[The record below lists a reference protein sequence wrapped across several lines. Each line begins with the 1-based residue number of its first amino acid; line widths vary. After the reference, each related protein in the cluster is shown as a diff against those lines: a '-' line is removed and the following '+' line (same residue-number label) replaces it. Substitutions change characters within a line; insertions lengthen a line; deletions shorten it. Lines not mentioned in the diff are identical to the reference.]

1 MITIISHYL
10 QELAKIYGWEDLF
23 SWLRIFDYVSV
34 RAAGAALTSFGLF
47 ILFGKYIIN
56 WLKIIAPE
64 DYISEGNRD
73 QKGEVIN
80 NKKIGT
86 PTMGGLMI
94 VGFLDVSAMFWTVWN
109 ELLLLTVLSLLVLA
123 GLGFYDDYKKVTH
136 RGEGPRG
143 IGEYTKLAVQI
154 LLGVAIMTY
163 LFINPR
169 LSFLVEEVMVP
180 CFKEPIFSIGL
191 FSSVIGGII
200 VVLAII
206 GSSNAVNLTDGLDG
220 LAIGCTLICGI
231 VFLIITYLTGRVD
244 YAEYLNLTYV
254 EGACEL
260 TVFCAALLG
269 ASLGFLWYNCHPAQ
283 VTMGDTGSLA
293 IGGAFGIMAVLV
305 HQPFIIIIAGGV
317 FVLEF
322 FSSALQR
329 YFYKATRIS
338 TGTGKRIFKKAPLHH
353 HFQELGWKETQVVT
367 RFYIL
372 GIIFA
377 VLALITLKI
386 R

>member
-154 LLGVAIMTY
+154 LLGVAIMAY

-220 LAIGCTLICGI
+220 LAIG
-231 VFLIITYLTGRVD
+231 
-244 YAEYLNLTYV
+244 
-254 EGACEL
+254 
-260 TVFCAALLG
+260 
-269 ASLGFLWYNCHPAQ
+269 
-283 VTMGDTGSLA
+283 
-293 IGGAFGIMAVLV
+293 
-305 HQPFIIIIAGGV
+305 
-317 FVLEF
+317 
-322 FSSALQR
+322 
-329 YFYKATRIS
+329 
-338 TGTGKRIFKKAPLHH
+338 
-353 HFQELGWKETQVVT
+353 
-367 RFYIL
+367 
-372 GIIFA
+372 
-377 VLALITLKI
+377 
-386 R
+386 

>member
-154 LLGVAIMTY
+154 LLGVAIMAY

-254 EGACEL
+254 KGACEL

-329 YFYKATRIS
+329 YFYKVTRIS

>member
-123 GLGFYDDYKKVTH
+123 GLGFYDDYKKVINIMTNDLND
-136 RGEGPRG
+136 G
-143 IGEYTKLAVQI
+143 IGNANAEIDSRFTDELNNNLDFSSDVGI
-154 LLGVAIMTY
+154 I
-163 LFINPR
+163 I
-169 LSFLVEEVMVP
+169 
-180 CFKEPIFSIGL
+180 KEPKEFCC
-191 FSSVIGGII
+191 
-200 VVLAII
+200 
-206 GSSNAVNLTDGLDG
+206 NN
-220 LAIGCTLICGI
+220 
-231 VFLIITYLTGRVD
+231 YL
-244 YAEYLNLTYV
+244 
-254 EGACEL
+254 
-260 TVFCAALLG
+260 
-269 ASLGFLWYNCHPAQ
+269 
-283 VTMGDTGSLA
+283 
-293 IGGAFGIMAVLV
+293 
-305 HQPFIIIIAGGV
+305 
-317 FVLEF
+317 
-322 FSSALQR
+322 
-329 YFYKATRIS
+329 
-338 TGTGKRIFKKAPLHH
+338 
-353 HFQELGWKETQVVT
+353 
-367 RFYIL
+367 
-372 GIIFA
+372 
-377 VLALITLKI
+377 
-386 R
+386 